1 MIDEEEIPLD
11 RKAAIA
17 EYIKNEI
24 MRNKNAKLGDNEDLL
39 SAGILDSLAI
49 LQLVAY
55 IEKAFG
61 IQVPDEDVVYDN
73 FKSVNALV
81 TYLQQF

>member
-1 MIDEEEIPLD
+1 MD
-11 RKAAIA
+11 RKSVLS

-24 MRNKNAKLGDNEDLL
+24 MRNKNANLDENQDLL

-49 LQLVAY
+49 LQLVAH
-55 IEKAFG
+55 IEKVFG
-61 IQVPDEDVVYDN
+61 IQVPDEDVIYDN

-81 TYLQQF
+81 GYLQRYST

>member
-1 MIDEEEIPLD
+1 MD

-24 MRNKNAKLGDNEDLL
+24 MRNKNAKLDYDEDLL

-55 IEKAFG
+55 IEKALG
-61 IQVPDEDVVYDN
+61 IQVPDEDVIYDN

-81 TYLQQF
+81 DYLQPL